1 MRRACFSSGATTVP
15 TASIMPR
22 TATTAARDA
31 LSTWKKSG
39 EPASFS
45 NASYV
50 SRRLKQKRG
59 AVRVSKKSVK
69 KDLETSILYQA
80 HRDLRSR
87 FERRAQAVSGFS
99 IVWEGDLAD
108 LGSKSIPYRVWG
120 GGKNRYFLLLVDCF
134 SRRLFLKSLK
144 SKTGAEVARKF
155 SQILSSLEPP
165 YKPPETLE
173 TDAGK

>member
-1 MRRACFSSGATTVP
+1 M
-15 TASIMPR
+15 ASRMG
-22 TATTAARDA
+22 TTAARDP
-31 LSTWKKSG
+31 LSVWKRSG

-50 SRRLKQKRG
+50 ARRLKQKRG
-59 AVRVSKKSVK
+59 VTRAGDKAVK
-69 KDLETSILYQA
+69 KELESSILYQA
-80 HRDLRSR
+80 HRDIRTR

-108 LGSKSIPYRVWG
+108 LGGKSIPYRVWG

-134 SRRLFLKSLK
+134 SRRVFLRSLK
-144 SKTGAEVARKF
+144 SKTGSEVARKF
-155 SQILSSLEPP
+155 AHILSSLDPP